1 MPRIPLNPRDALSDP
16 PYCLEDP
23 NSLSEAELE
32 LLDAESDELQQ
43 GISPKPAQAP
53 EPSPELK
60 RLLQGDTPQQMLPP
74 DLQVPTSGQ
83 QELSPGQPVQ
93 APEPQP
99 APASQPMPAP
109 QPVPYP
115 EYQQASSPA
124 PQLMPAPELQ
134 EVPLPGP
141 DDCKLNDVLAARRR
155 LVKRTTTEEVS
166 MWAEEFTL
174 GDPESDAR
182 RARHCPPLSDLD
194 LSATDLDPR
203 QERAILNALDLAAEN
218 QSDEPG
224 PKDQAAQQADLA
236 HSSGPSDEASEQELK
251 LNGDQIL
258 ARQARAAALEDL
270 SLSKTLGLKRSEV
283 MLNGLRSHLTWVLFS
298 FGSLALSFFCL
309 AALIAQSS
317 RPALQPYVVTV
328 DRQGVVLN
336 RGPLTP
342 ASEAL
347 TPALVA
353 AELSEFVRNVRMV
366 TPDKTLQR
374 ELMTKAYALVAPNS
388 KVFFDL
394 DAYFNAHNPLS
405 NKAPY
410 AVTVDILN
418 VIATGEHTVQ
428 IDWREQ
434 SHAGAADTMVSA
446 PEEGYERTMR
456 ALVSFEQDSALT
468 QGTAEGSE
476 RLLLLNPLG
485 LIVTEFVVS
494 DVMA

>member
-1 MPRIPLNPRDALSDP
+1 MPRLPLNPHDALSDP

-23 NSLSEAELE
+23 TGLSEAELE
-32 LLDAESDELQQ
+32 LLDAESDELLAGKRPQP
-43 GISPKPAQAP
+43 SPLP
-53 EPSPELK
+53 EQSPELK
-60 RLLQGDTPQQMLPP
+60 RLLQGDT
-74 DLQVPTSGQ
+74 LQ
-83 QELSPGQPVQ
+83 Q
-93 APEPQP
+93 APEPAQELQP
-99 APASQPMPAP
+99 ELA
-109 QPVPYP
+109 
-115 EYQQASSPA
+115 
-124 PQLMPAPELQ
+124 PAPEGL
-134 EVPLPGP
+134 VPEAKPQQVP
-141 DDCKLNDVLAARRR
+141 PANPQAAPCPEPNDCVLNDVLAARRHF
-155 LVKRTTTEEVS
+155 VKRTTTQEVS
-166 MWAEEFTL
+166 LWAEEFTL
-174 GDPESDAR
+174 GDPVSDAS
-182 RARHCPPLSDLD
+182 RASQRPPLCDREIV
-194 LSATDLDPR
+194 ATDLDPR
-203 QERAILNALDLAAEN
+203 EESAILNALDAAAEN
-218 QSDEPG
+218 DDSGPG
-224 PKDQAAQQADLA
+224 PKDLMSQPAN
-236 HSSGPSDEASEQELK
+236 SFYEEAYE
-251 LNGDQIL
+251 LNGTQVL
-258 ARQARAAALEDL
+258 NRQARSAALEDL

-347 TPALVA
+347 TPALIA
-353 AELSEFVRNVRMV
+353 AELSDFVRNVRMV

-410 AVTVDILN
+410 AVSVDILN
-418 VIATGEHTVQ
+418 VIATGEHTLQ

-434 SHAGAADTMVSA
+434 SHAGAADSTISA
-446 PEEGYERTMR
+446 PAESYERTMR

>member
-1 MPRIPLNPRDALSDP
+1 MPHLPLNPHDALSDP

-23 NSLSEAELE
+23 TGLSEAELE
-32 LLDAESDELQQ
+32 LLDAESDELQA
-43 GISPKPAQAP
+43 GKRPKPSPLP
-53 EPSPELK
+53 EQSPELK
-60 RLLQGDTPQQMLPP
+60 RLLQEGT
-74 DLQVPTSGQ
+74 LQ
-83 QELSPGQPVQ
+83 
-93 APEPQP
+93 PEP
-99 APASQPMPAP
+99 APK
-109 QPVPYP
+109 
-115 EYQQASSPA
+115 
-124 PQLMPAPELQ
+124 LAPELQ
-134 EVPLPGP
+134 QEPAPETKRTLPEGTLPEVPVLEGTPQEIP
-141 DDCKLNDVLAARRR
+141 APEPNDCVLNDVLAARRHF
-155 LVKRTTTEEVS
+155 VKRTTTQEVS
-166 MWAEEFTL
+166 LWAEEFTL
-174 GDPESDAR
+174 GDPVSDAR
-182 RARHCPPLSDLD
+182 RASQRPPLCDREIV
-194 LSATDLDPR
+194 ATDLDPR
-203 QERAILNALDLAAEN
+203 EESAILNALDAAAEN
-218 QSDEPG
+218 DDSGPG
-224 PKDQAAQQADLA
+224 PKDLMSQPAN
-236 HSSGPSDEASEQELK
+236 SFYEEAYE
-251 LNGDQIL
+251 LNGTQVL
-258 ARQARAAALEDL
+258 NRQARAAALEDL

-347 TPALVA
+347 TPALIA
-353 AELSEFVRNVRMV
+353 AELSDFVRNVRMV

-410 AVTVDILN
+410 AVSVDILN
-418 VIATGEHTVQ
+418 VIATGEHTLQ

-434 SHAGAADTMVSA
+434 SHAGAADSTISA
-446 PEEGYERTMR
+446 PAESYERTMR